1 MQHKDRGGRT
11 PLRPAR
17 KGEIGKIE
25 LFLGFLKIGLLGFG
39 GVGPQAR
46 HIIVEER
53 RWLSDQEFAE
63 VLGVGQM
70 LPGPNT
76 VNAAV
81 ILGDRFQ
88 GPAGALAS
96 LLGLMAMPLVIVI
109 ALAIVYD
116 RFAAVPEVGAG
127 LTGAAAA
134 AAGLVLGTALK
145 MIRNIRLGPV
155 SYVIVALAFTAM
167 GIFGWPLVPVVLGLA
182 PVALLLTARSR
193 RL

>member
-1 MQHKDRGGRT
+1 MQHKDRAQGPPRLT
-11 PLRPAR
+11 QKLN
-17 KGEIGKIE
+17 IGKTE

-53 RWLSDQEFAE
+53 RWLSDKEFAE

-88 GPAGALAS
+88 GPGGVLAS
-96 LLGLMAMPLVIVI
+96 LLGMMAMPLLIVTV
-109 ALAIVYD
+109 LAIAYD
-116 RFAAVPEVGAG
+116 RFADLPEVSAG

-134 AAGLVLGTALK
+134 AAGLVLGTAIK
-145 MIRNIRLGPV
+145 MIRNIRLAPIA
-155 SYVIVALAFTAM
+155 YVIVALGFAAM
-167 GIFGWPLVPVVLGLA
+167 GLFGWPLVPVVLGLT
-182 PVALLLTARSR
+182 PVALLLTALGR
-193 RL
+193 RI

>member
-1 MQHKDRGGRT
+1 MQHKDRGQA

-17 KGEIGKIE
+17 RSIGKIE

-46 HIIVEER
+46 HIIVEEQ
-53 RWLSDQEFAE
+53 RWLSDKEFAE

-81 ILGDRFQ
+81 IIGDRFQ
-88 GPAGALAS
+88 GPGGVVAS
-96 LLGLMAMPLVIVI
+96 LLGMMAMPLLIVT

-116 RFAAVPEVGAG
+116 RFAVLPEVGAG

-134 AAGLVLGTALK
+134 AAGLVLGTAIK
-145 MIRNIRLGPV
+145 MIRNIRLAPIA
-155 SYVIVALAFTAM
+155 YAIVALAFVAM
-167 GIFGWPLVPVVLGLA
+167 AVFGWPLVPVVLGLA
-182 PVALLLTARSR
+182 PLAILLTALGR
-193 RL
+193 RI